1 MLGRSRRLHHLLLFV
16 GVITIALG
24 VLAMHQLAVSHGPA
38 APIPSSWHKAGHSD
52 EAGASGHNHQLAATP
67 LSTGTEAPTLAGV
80 FGGDSC
86 WPDCDTENDQSVASC
101 LLALTLLVLRWRL
114 TMPQQRLLPD
124 ASMTGGGPC
133 PSLNCRFG
141 VPDGFG

>member
-67 LSTGTEAPTLAGV
+67 FPLEPKPQRSLGFSAETAVGLTATPKTIRALPHA
-80 FGGDSC
+80 C
-86 WPDCDTENDQSVASC
+86 WH
-101 LLALTLLVLRWRL
+101 
-114 TMPQQRLLPD
+114 
-124 ASMTGGGPC
+124 
-133 PSLNCRFG
+133 
-141 VPDGFG
+141 